1 MSSLAVTPVQDLSA
15 LAEKLKA
22 LRAKNPHA
30 YPRDYAAELGV
41 SEAMLTPLFYGDRV
55 QALNDLG
62 AVLASLSRLP
72 QIKLMARVSYA
83 VLEIFSKV
91 EFVRENGLYVS
102 RSASCFV
109 ALDPA
114 EVGNVF
120 FLAPDKPEE
129 KAAILIFEK
138 SGAAALKLYL
148 RREDFDAS
156 LLTSTS
162 SPTAASGRS
171 AGVSAALQ
179 SARAEWLGNFSPPV
193 ATEPQSARQM
203 IAEAAEQ
210 GTALAFELE
219 SSAVAVLL
227 RHIPQKLIDAR
238 GWFNILDA
246 QFNLHLKE
254 DSITRVAAAANAH
267 RKMLRLENAAG
278 EKITIVSLGE
288 K

>member
-1 MSSLAVTPVQDLSA
+1 
-15 LAEKLKA
+15 
-22 LRAKNPHA
+22 
-30 YPRDYAAELGV
+30 
-41 SEAMLTPLFYGDRV
+41 
-55 QALNDLG
+55 
-62 AVLASLSRLP
+62 
-72 QIKLMARVSYA
+72 
-83 VLEIFSKV
+83 
-91 EFVRENGLYVS
+91 
-102 RSASCFV
+102 
-109 ALDPA
+109 
-114 EVGNVF
+114 
-120 FLAPDKPEE
+120 
-129 KAAILIFEK
+129 
-138 SGAAALKLYL
+138 
-148 RREDFDAS
+148 
-156 LLTSTS
+156 
-162 SPTAASGRS
+162 
-171 AGVSAALQ
+171 
-179 SARAEWLGNFSPPV
+179 
-193 ATEPQSARQM
+193 M